1 MAEHPQRQYE
11 WEDEMAVKILDIVK
25 SELYLDMRF
34 MDVAL
39 SALEWQS
46 REGMNAFATD
56 GISMYYSSEY
66 IIKIFKANPLFLSR
80 SYLHTVIHCIY
91 SHLWIRRGREQKLW
105 SLACDIVTEYTIDN
119 MNKPSINR
127 AVGWLRQQTYEM
139 IKAECDNISAASVY
153 EQLKSGNDIDI
164 NSLIREFYT
173 DSHKYWPQEE
183 ESRSS
188 GQSAA
193 KKWDKI
199 SRRTSIDMERRG
211 DENNSGEQIMN
222 SRLKAEKSRRSYRE
236 FLKKFA
242 VLKEEMHCDEDEFDM
257 NYYTYGLSLYG
268 NMPLIEPLESREVK
282 KIQDFVVV
290 VDTSYSTSGELVKN
304 FLKETFSILS
314 QENSFFKKCRIR
326 VIQCDDMVRMDEE
339 ITDIDKLNQMLEG
352 FTIAGGGNTD
362 FRPAFEYVDN
372 LLECGEIKELKG
384 LLYFTDG
391 KGIYPVKRPP
401 YDTVFLYLQDYDRM
415 AVPPWA
421 MTLRLEPEELSAGN
435 EVDY

>member
-11 WEDEMAVKILDIVK
+11 WENEMAVKILDIVK

-39 SALEWQS
+39 SALEWQN
-46 REGMNAFATD
+46 REGMNTFATD
-56 GISMYYSSEY
+56 GINMYYSSEY

-91 SHLWIRRGREQKLW
+91 SHLWIRNGRDKKLW

-119 MNKPSINR
+119 MNKQCINR

-139 IKAECDNISAASVY
+139 IKVECENISAASVY
-153 EQLKSGNDIDI
+153 EQLKSGNGIDTD
-164 NSLIREFYT
+164 SLIREFYT
-173 DSHKYWPQEE
+173 DSHKYWPDEE
-183 ESRSS
+183 KNQSS
-188 GQSAA
+188 GQSTA
-193 KKWDKI
+193 KRWDKI
-199 SRRTSIDMERRG
+199 SRHTSIDMERRG
-211 DENNSGEQIMN
+211 DENNSGEQIMF

-282 KIQDFVVV
+282 KIQDFVIV

-326 VIQCDDMVRMDEE
+326 IIQCDDMVRMDEE
-339 ITDIDKLNQMLEG
+339 ITDMDRLNQMLDG

-391 KGIYPVKRPP
+391 KGTYPVKRPP
-401 YDTVFLYLQDYDRM
+401 YDTVFLYLQDFNRM
-415 AVPPWA
+415 EVPPWA
-421 MTLRLEPEELSAGN
+421 MTLRLEPEELAAGN

>member
-11 WEDEMAVKILDIVK
+11 WENEMAFKILDIVK

-39 SALEWQS
+39 SALEWQN
-46 REGMNAFATD
+46 REGMNTFATD
-56 GISMYYSSEY
+56 GINMYYSSEY

-91 SHLWIRRGREQKLW
+91 SHLWIRNGRDKKLW

-119 MNKPSINR
+119 MNKPCINR

-139 IKAECDNISAASVY
+139 IKAECENISAASVY
-153 EQLKSGNDIDI
+153 EQLKSGNGIDTD
-164 NSLIREFYT
+164 SLIREFYT
-173 DSHKYWPQEE
+173 DSHKYWPDEE
-183 ESRSS
+183 KNQSA

-193 KKWDKI
+193 KRWDKI
-199 SRRTSIDMERRG
+199 SRHTSIDMERRG
-211 DENNSGEQIMN
+211 DENNSGEQIMF

-282 KIQDFVVV
+282 KIQDFVIV

-326 VIQCDDMVRMDEE
+326 IIQCDDMVRMDEE
-339 ITDIDKLNQMLEG
+339 ITDMDRLNQMLEG

-391 KGIYPVKRPP
+391 KGTYPVKRPP
-401 YDTVFLYLQDYDRM
+401 YDTVFLYLQDYNRVE
-415 AVPPWA
+415 VPPWA
-421 MTLRLEPEELSAGN
+421 MTLRLEPGEPAAGN

>member
-11 WEDEMAVKILDIVK
+11 WENEMAVKILDIVK

-39 SALEWQS
+39 SALEWQN
-46 REGMNAFATD
+46 REGMNTFATD
-56 GISMYYSSEY
+56 GINMYYSSEY

-91 SHLWIRRGREQKLW
+91 SHLWIRNGRDKKLW

-119 MNKPSINR
+119 MNKQCINR
-127 AVGWLRQQTYEM
+127 AVGWLRQQTYKM
-139 IKAECDNISAASVY
+139 IKVECENISAASVY
-153 EQLKSGNDIDI
+153 EQLKSGNGIDTD
-164 NSLIREFYT
+164 SLIREFYT
-173 DSHKYWPQEE
+173 DSHKYWPDEE
-183 ESRSS
+183 KNQSA

-193 KKWDKI
+193 KRWDKI

-211 DENNSGEQIMN
+211 DENNSGEQIMF

-282 KIQDFVVV
+282 KIQDFVIV

-326 VIQCDDMVRMDEE
+326 IIQCDDMVRMDEE
-339 ITDIDKLNQMLEG
+339 IKDMDRLNQMLEG

-391 KGIYPVKRPP
+391 KGTYPVKRPP
-401 YDTVFLYLQDYDRM
+401 YDTVFLYLQDYNRM
-415 AVPPWA
+415 EVPPWA
-421 MTLRLEPEELSAGN
+421 MTMRLEPEELAAGN
-435 EVDY
+435 EVDH

>member
-11 WEDEMAVKILDIVK
+11 WENEMAVKILDIVK

-39 SALEWQS
+39 SALEWQN
-46 REGMNAFATD
+46 REGMNTLATD
-56 GISMYYSSEY
+56 GINMYYSSEY

-91 SHLWIRRGREQKLW
+91 SHLWIRNGRDKKLW

-119 MNKPSINR
+119 MNKQCINR

-139 IKAECDNISAASVY
+139 IKAECENISAASVY
-153 EQLKSGNDIDI
+153 EQLKSGNGIDTD
-164 NSLIREFYT
+164 SLIREFYT
-173 DSHKYWPQEE
+173 DSHKYWPDEE
-183 ESRSS
+183 KNQSA

-193 KKWDKI
+193 KRWDKI

-211 DENNSGEQIMN
+211 DENNSGEQIMF
-222 SRLKAEKSRRSYRE
+222 SRLNAEKSRRSYRE

-282 KIQDFVVV
+282 KIQDFVIV

-314 QENSFFKKCRIR
+314 QENSFLKKCRIR
-326 VIQCDDMVRMDEE
+326 IIQCDDMVRMDDE
-339 ITDIDKLNQMLEG
+339 ITDIDRLNQMLEG

-391 KGIYPVKRPP
+391 KGTYPVKRPP
-401 YDTVFLYLQDYDRM
+401 YDTVFLYLQDYNRM
-415 AVPPWA
+415 EVPPWA
-421 MTLRLEPEELSAGN
+421 MTMRLEPEELAAGN

>member
-11 WEDEMAVKILDIVK
+11 WENEMAVKILDIVK

-39 SALEWQS
+39 SALEWQN
-46 REGMNAFATD
+46 REGMNTFATD
-56 GISMYYSSEY
+56 GINMYYSSEY

-91 SHLWIRRGREQKLW
+91 SHLWIRNGRDKKLW

-119 MNKPSINR
+119 MNKQCINR

-139 IKAECDNISAASVY
+139 IKAECENISAASVY
-153 EQLKSGNDIDI
+153 EQLKSGNGIDTD
-164 NSLIREFYT
+164 SLIREFYT
-173 DSHKYWPQEE
+173 DSHKYWPDEE
-183 ESRSS
+183 KNQSA

-193 KKWDKI
+193 KRWDKI
-199 SRRTSIDMERRG
+199 SRRTSIDMERKG
-211 DENNSGEQIMN
+211 DENNSGEQIMF

-282 KIQDFVVV
+282 KIQDFVIV

-326 VIQCDDMVRMDEE
+326 IIQCDDMVRMDEE
-339 ITDIDKLNQMLEG
+339 ITDLDRLNQMLEG

-391 KGIYPVKRPP
+391 KGTYPVKRPP
-401 YDTVFLYLQDYDRM
+401 YDTVFLYLQDFNRM
-415 AVPPWA
+415 EVPPWA
-421 MTLRLEPEELSAGN
+421 MTLRLEPEELAAGN

>member
-11 WEDEMAVKILDIVK
+11 WENEMAVKILDIVK

-39 SALEWQS
+39 SALEWQN
-46 REGMNAFATD
+46 REGMNTFATD
-56 GISMYYSSEY
+56 GINMYYSSEY

-91 SHLWIRRGREQKLW
+91 SHLWIRNGRDKKLW
-105 SLACDIVTEYTIDN
+105 SLACDIITEYTIDN
-119 MNKPSINR
+119 MNKQCINR

-139 IKAECDNISAASVY
+139 IKAECENISAASVY
-153 EQLKSGNDIDI
+153 EQLKSGNGIDTD
-164 NSLIREFYT
+164 SLIREFYT
-173 DSHKYWPQEE
+173 DSHKYWPDEE
-183 ESRSS
+183 KNQSA

-193 KKWDKI
+193 KRWDKI

-211 DENNSGEQIMN
+211 DENNSGEQIMF

-282 KIQDFVVV
+282 KIQDFVIV

-326 VIQCDDMVRMDEE
+326 IIQCDDMVRMDEE
-339 ITDIDKLNQMLEG
+339 IKDMDRLNQMLEG

-391 KGIYPVKRPP
+391 KGTYPVKRPP
-401 YDTVFLYLQDYDRM
+401 YDTVFLYLQDYNRM
-415 AVPPWA
+415 EVPPWA
-421 MTLRLEPEELSAGN
+421 MTMRLEPEELAAGN
-435 EVDY
+435 EVDH